1 MQLELKKQKKKTALL
16 QAAYELF
23 LKKGV
28 PLTSVGDITAKAS
41 VAKGTFY
48 LYFRDKEDILGA
60 VSAAVLRQ
68 ILEEGYMKMGAGRT
82 DSFTENLIRLSD
94 AVLDYLAQNRGVLEL
109 LRRGGRL
116 PKLDRDSSL
125 WRSLMRD
132 LRQSP
137 GRELEGKSEEEI
149 FRTLYCLLS
158 MGSSVACPAILRGD
172 PEPVEKLKP
181 TIFAIIRAALS
192 PNA

>member
-60 VSAAVLRQ
+60 VSAAILRQ

-82 DSFTENLIRLSD
+82 GNFTENLIRLAD
-94 AVLDYLAQNRGVLEL
+94 AALDYLQQNRGVLEI
-109 LRRGGRL
+109 LRRGGRM
-116 PKLDRDSSL
+116 PKLSREDPL

-132 LRQSP
+132 LKQSE
-137 GRELEGKSEEEI
+137 GGELAGKSEEEV
-149 FRTLYCLLS
+149 FRILYCLLT
-158 MGSSVACPAILRGD
+158 MGGSVAAAAILRGE
-172 PEPVEKLKP
+172 PETMEKMKP
-181 TIFAIIRAALS
+181 ALYGIIRAAL
-192 PNA
+192 AE

>member
-82 DSFTENLIRLSD
+82 GNFTENLIQLAD
-94 AVLDYLAQNRGVLEL
+94 AALDYLQQNRGVLEI
-109 LRRGGRL
+109 LRRGGRM
-116 PKLDRDSSL
+116 PKLSREDPPSCGGSRNRSRRLNRRSMGL
-125 WRSLMRD
+125 SGRRWRSNEKSFPRD
-132 LRQSP
+132 
-137 GRELEGKSEEEI
+137 GKLSAFSESFSYVYI
-149 FRTLYCLLS
+149 NNLTGKHPLNRLL
-158 MGSSVACPAILRGD
+158 P
-172 PEPVEKLKP
+172 
-181 TIFAIIRAALS
+181 
-192 PNA
+192 

>member
-1 MQLELKKQKKKTALL
+1 MQFDLKKQKKKAALL

-60 VSAAVLRQ
+60 VSAAVCRQ
-68 ILEEGYMKMGAGRT
+68 LLEEAYLKMGAGRT
-82 DSFTENLIRLSD
+82 GNFTENLIRMADALL
-94 AVLDYLAQNRGVLEL
+94 AVLQQNRGLLEIM
-109 LRRGGRL
+109 RRGGRM
-116 PKLDRDSSL
+116 PKLNREDPL

-132 LRQSP
+132 LKQSE
-137 GRELEGKSEEEI
+137 GGELAGKSEEEV
-149 FRTLYCLLS
+149 FRTLYCLLT
-158 MGSSVACPAILRGD
+158 MGGSVAAASILRGD
-172 PEPVEKLKP
+172 PEPIERMKP
-181 TIFAIIRAALS
+181 ALYGIIRAALQ
-192 PNA
+192 N